1 MNNIEILNRSFTDI
15 YQLIRKIRFEL
26 AAETN
31 MNCSEFELLAYLY
44 TNNHPCSIKEVS
56 RNLLL
61 CSQAITKI
69 AKSLIRKGLVT
80 TEKNED
86 DKRVTYLLL
95 TDKGKL
101 LASREHQLREHLIR
115 IIIRTHSSAEVDA
128 TVLMM
133 DKLNQ
138 TLKSFK
144 RKTKPSNQMVAA

>member
-1 MNNIEILNRSFTDI
+1 MNNVEILNRSFTDI

-26 AAETN
+26 AAEN
-31 MNCSEFELLAYLY
+31 NLNCSEFELLAYLY
-44 TNNHPCSIKEVS
+44 TNSNPRSIKEVS

-69 AKSLIRKGLVT
+69 AKSLIREGLVN
-80 TEKNED
+80 TEKNDD
-86 DKRVTYLLL
+86 DKRVTYLML

-115 IIIRTHSSAEVDA
+115 TIIRTHSGAEVDA

-138 TLKSFK
+138 TLKSFT
-144 RKTKPSNQMVAA
+144 RKAKPTPQMVAA